1 MKKRFGK
8 TDFIVLLVILAVISL
23 AGIFVVLNRENG
35 ETVVIFLQGDVYQ
48 EIPLTENREI
58 EIQKEGVTVNVL
70 NIRDGK
76 AGMTDADCPD
86 KLCVHQKP
94 ISKSGETI
102 VCLPNKIV
110 VEVKGGQEGDFDS
123 MAR

>member
-76 AGMTDADCPD
+76 ADMTDADCPD

>member
-58 EIQKEGVTVNVL
+58 EIQKEGVTINVL

-76 AGMTDADCPD
+76 ADMTDADCPD